1 MLKTAVVGKTV
12 NGTTQLTRIMVLSGD
27 RIVLVDAV
35 TGQPP
40 KKVITKMVD
49 KDLHIFAEGASDP
62 SVIVK
67 DYSLFDGTVPI
78 SGMDASGAYVNYGAA
93 EAGSMELGAASAPV
107 AAASA
112 PLLSTSAMWGI
123 GILAVA
129 GGVAAAAGGGGGG
142 DSTTPPPSS
151 SDTIAPTVQSISMSD
166 TLLNSGETATVT
178 IVFSEAVT
186 SFSNADV
193 TVENGTL
200 SPLTSS
206 DNITWTAT
214 FTPTAATNDTTNV
227 ITVANTYT
235 DIALNPG
242 TGLVSSNYTVDTTV
256 ADTTSPTA
264 TITILDPTL
273 TGTETTTV
281 TIEFSEAVIGFTLAD
296 LSATSGT
303 LSNLTTTDNVT
314 WTATLTPPNT
324 ESTGNVITLANTY
337 TDNAGNPGT
346 AAVSSTY
353 SIDTQA
359 PILTITDNE
368 DAITANM
375 DGSNADGTPD
385 TDGADILYTFSFNEA
400 VAGFDIGD
408 ISITNGTA
416 KTFTK
421 ISESEYTLGVT
432 PDAGVE
438 GILTVN
444 VANTSYSDIAGNT
457 ANPLSM
463 TSSSQAIDMLAPVL
477 NDTLFDGTNDWSYD
491 YTNKSITFTLDSPL
505 EAVNMTNPDNFIVE
519 LNTIPVAVT
528 AVAMLG
534 NTVTLIM
541 AETFTSTESVRV
553 TYQDATSDLSAAIQD
568 LAGNDATSFT
578 YLKPDVT
585 PPTVLDI
592 HFNNSALKI
601 GESTLVTM
609 TFSEEISDLL
619 VSFEN
624 GTLSALA
631 PNADNAAIWT
641 ATFTPTADIEDLA
654 SVFTVVSYHDL
665 NELANTGTTDY
676 VYMVDTHSP
685 GVSISDDEFGIG
697 NIAGGTIT
705 YTFTFTEP
713 VYGFTV
719 GDVKV
724 TGGQK
729 ATSFAS
735 GVDGD
740 SVYTLVVTPNV
751 GFEGD
756 IKVDVAGATV
766 TDLFNNPNTAA
777 EQSVQTVDMKA
788 LAKPSFALTTDSGVD
803 GSDGITNVGS
813 VTVTADAAAAS
824 WEYSVDGGTTWISG
838 NGTTFNLS
846 SNTTYGQ
853 GDIVVH
859 QIDDAGNISLEASN
873 SNTITVDKS
882 GPLFV
887 SMDATDSANGVI
899 TITMSELL
907 DSTSIARENFIITIN
922 GVVQTVMVGEVVQ
935 PIGGASISGTD
946 IILNGLTFSATD
958 SIKVS
963 YTDLS
968 STDTFPA
975 LKDIAGNNAV
985 GFTQIVSTPG
995 APTAVITMSDTALKV
1010 GETATVT
1017 ITFSEAVS
1025 GFNNSDMTV
1034 EGGTLSPLT
1043 SSDNIIWTATFTPN
1057 TNLESTGN
1065 VISLSGAY
1073 TDLESNAG
1081 SSATITYDIDTL
1093 APAITIS
1100 DDESAATANIA
1111 GGTITYTFTFS
1122 EAVSGFSVAD
1132 IVVSGGTKAGSFAS
1146 GVDGDSV
1153 YTLVVTPTAGFE
1165 GNVTVDVSAA
1175 KAVDVSGNAN
1185 TAALQSVQAVDMK
1198 APTLAITDDE
1208 SATTAN
1214 IAGGSI
1220 IYTFT
1225 FSENVAGFSADDIV
1239 VTNGTKGAFSG
1250 SGSSYTLVVTPT
1262 TGLVGDVS
1270 VSVPA
1275 VNQVDGAGNT
1285 GTLVTVTQTV
1295 DMSAPAAPTLALA
1308 TDSGIDGNDNITNVS
1323 TVNVGGLEP
1332 LATWEYSLNGGST
1345 WTAGSGTTFT
1355 LANNTVYA
1363 INAIQV
1369 RQTDAAGNI
1378 STIGSNAEAITI
1390 DTKAPVL
1397 TITDNEPNVTANMDG
1412 SNADGTTDA
1421 DGGEI
1426 LYTFTFDEAVLDF
1439 DFSDIALDHG
1449 AYGTFTKVSD
1459 TVYTLGVTPEA
1470 GWEGDMTIGVL
1481 ANSYSDNAGNTDS
1494 PLSMTSSIQKV
1505 DMLAPEFVSAVSD
1518 ASLDTIVFTFD
1529 SLLDSVNKP
1538 DVDAFYVEIAGVGV
1552 TVDNY
1557 LSVGISGS
1565 TVTLFI
1571 KDGFMDAGE
1580 SVRVVYNDNTTDVV
1594 NAIQDLAG
1602 NDNTSFQYIGT
1613 AVL

>member
-12 NGTTQLTRIMVLSGD
+12 NGATQVSRLMVMSGD

-67 DYSLFDGTVPI
+67 DYTLLDGTVPI
-78 SGMDASGAYVNYGAA
+78 SGMDASGAYVNYGGM

-142 DSTTPPPSS
+142 DSTSTPPPSS
-151 SDTIAPTVQSISMSD
+151 SDTTAPTVQSISMSD

-186 SFSNADV
+186 GFSNADV

-264 TITILDPTL
+264 TITIADTTL

-281 TIEFSEAVIGFTLAD
+281 TIQFSEAVIGFTLAD

-303 LSNLTTTDNVT
+303 LSNLTTTDNIT
-314 WTATLTPPNT
+314 WSATLTPPNT

-385 TDGADILYTFSFNEA
+385 ADGADILYTFSFNEA

-408 ISITNGTA
+408 IAITNGTA

-463 TSSSQAIDMLAPVL
+463 TTSAQVIDMLAPVFSGV
-477 NDTLFDGTNDWSYD
+477 TYD
-491 YTNKSITFTLDSPL
+491 YPNRKIILTMDSNL
-505 EAVNMTNPDNFIVE
+505 ETVNMTAPDNFVVE
-519 LNTIPVAVT
+519 INTKPVSVS
-528 AVAMLG
+528 AVAMIN

-541 AETFTSTESVRV
+541 PDDFDALQSIRV
-553 TYQDATSDLSAAIQD
+553 LYKDATGDLSAAIQD

-578 YLKPDVT
+578 SFKPDVT

-592 HFNNSALKI
+592 HFNDSALKI

-619 VSFEN
+619 VSFQN

-654 SVFTVVSYHDL
+654 SVFTAVSYHDL

-713 VYGFTV
+713 VFGFSV

-724 TGGQK
+724 IGGQK

-740 SVYTLVVTPNV
+740 LVYTLVVTPNV
-751 GFEGD
+751 GLEGD
-756 IKVDVAGATV
+756 ITVDVAGATV

-788 LAKPSFALTTDSGVD
+788 LAKPSFSLTTDSGVD

-824 WEYSVDGGTTWISG
+824 WEYSLDGGTTWISG

-846 SNTTYGQ
+846 SNTNYAQ

-859 QIDDAGNISLEASN
+859 QIDDAGNISLETSN
-873 SNTITVDKS
+873 SNDIVVDKS

-887 SMDATDSANGVI
+887 SMDTTDSANGVI

-907 DSTSIARENFIITIN
+907 DSTSIARENFTVTIN
-922 GVVQTVMVGEVVQ
+922 GVVQTVMVGDVVQ

-963 YTDLS
+963 YTDIS

-1017 ITFSEAVS
+1017 ITFSEAVND
-1025 GFNNSDMTV
+1025 FNNSDMTV
-1034 EGGTLSPLT
+1034 EGGTLDLLT
-1043 SSDNIIWTATFTPN
+1043 SSDNIVWTAIFTPN
-1057 TNLESTGN
+1057 TDLESTGN

-1153 YTLVVTPTAGFE
+1153 YTLVVTPIAGFE

-1220 IYTFT
+1220 TYTFT

-1275 VNQVDGAGNT
+1275 ANQVDGAGNT
-1285 GTLVTVTQTV
+1285 GTLVTVTQAV
-1295 DMSAPAAPTLALA
+1295 DMSAPSAPTLAIA

-1378 STIGSNAEAITI
+1378 STTGSNAEAITI

-1439 DFSDIALDHG
+1439 DFSDITLTHG

-1470 GWEGDMTIGVL
+1470 GYEGDMTIDVL

-1494 PLSMTSSIQKV
+1494 PLSMTTSTQKV

-1538 DVDAFYVEIAGVGV
+1538 DVDAFYVEIAGVEI